1 MTDIVNHLN
10 TDSAIP
16 NSEISNRVASDAL
29 TPDAVIHNA
38 VIPNAVTPNA
48 AAATQVTA
56 EAVRLDSRPDTV
68 PAPMTDL
75 PSIVDVGLA
84 NFVVPRSSRVKLLF
98 LFGPLGALMAG
109 GLVALL
115 GPAIGVAFVSMVAVL
130 IMVWNHPPIAGYAMI
145 AGAPLIVGFGRDQ
158 VLPLLRPNEA
168 LLFALCAL
176 LGIRWLLYS
185 RRVSVRLN
193 RMDMVMLAVVFT
205 GFLLPLL
212 IQLGRLREVSADD
225 AFYALVFVRIG
236 LLYGIV
242 RHTIRTPGQV
252 RTALSLSLVAGVFVG
267 ILGTFDS
274 LNLLGAAE
282 KLNPYFPN
290 DGQITDDGRG
300 AATIGNP
307 IGYGVYMAM
316 NAMIAISMLLANE
329 RPRWL
334 IAMAAVICSVGVFGS
349 GQIGPSLSFL
359 VGIAALALSTKST
372 YRLIRISLPA
382 LLVAMLVVIPLGE
395 RRINGFDAFA
405 ISGANRQA
413 IHEQGGSDEGRNLF
427 EANPGSSWDVRL
439 YNLETFF
446 LPEFRDPANVA
457 FGVTPQA
464 RVASPREGEEF
475 IWIESGILWLIWSG
489 GVPLFLTW
497 FGLLGV
503 GAATARKQLS
513 TVHGPVGIAA
523 AATVGALAVV
533 GVAMIFDP
541 HMTLRG
547 SADLLYPLL
556 ALMMTG
562 WRLQKLSSQPE
573 GDLAVANAPAHTE
586 RREL

>member
-1 MTDIVNHLN
+1 MTDIANRLA
-10 TDSAIP
+10 TSPAIP
-16 NSEISNRVASDAL
+16 TAEIP
-29 TPDAVIHNA
+29 TP
-38 VIPNAVTPNA
+38 TG
-48 AAATQVTA
+48 ATQVLVD
-56 EAVRLDSRPDTV
+56 AVPVGGGGRPDTV
-68 PAPMTDL
+68 PAPISDL
-75 PSIVDVGLA
+75 PSIVGLGLS
-84 NFVVPRSSRVKLLF
+84 NFVLPRSSRVKLLF
-98 LFGPLGALMAG
+98 LFGPFAALVAG

-115 GPAIGVAFVSMVAVL
+115 GPAIGVAFVAMIVVL

-145 AGAPLIVGFGRDQ
+145 AGAPFVVGFGRDQ

-176 LGIRWLLYS
+176 LGFRWLLYS
-185 RRVSVRLN
+185 RRISIRLN
-193 RMDMVMLAVVFT
+193 RMDMVMVAVVFT

-212 IQLGRLREVSADD
+212 IQLGRLREVSGD
-225 AFYALVFVRIG
+225 AVFFALVFVRIG

-252 RTALSLSLVAGVFVG
+252 RTALSLSLVAGVLLG
-267 ILGTFDS
+267 ILGIFDS
-274 LNLLGAAE
+274 MNLFGAAE

-290 DGQITDDGRG
+290 DGFITDDGRG

-307 IGYGVYMAM
+307 IGFGVYMAM
-316 NAMIAISMLLANE
+316 NALIAISMLLANE

-334 IAMAAVICSVGVFGS
+334 IAIAAVICSVGVFGS

-359 VGIAALALSTKST
+359 IGVGALALSTKSVF
-372 YRLIRISLPA
+372 RLIRISAPALVVA
-382 LLVAMLVVIPLGE
+382 LLVVVPLGE

-446 LPEFRDPANVA
+446 LPEFRDPVNVA
-457 FGVTPQA
+457 WGVTPQA

-475 IWIESGILWLIWSG
+475 IWIESGILWLIWTG

-497 FGLLGV
+497 FALLGL
-503 GAATARKQLS
+503 GMATAKKQLS

-523 AATVGALAVV
+523 AATLGTLAVV
-533 GVAMIFDP
+533 GVAMVFDP

-562 WRLQKLSSQPE
+562 FRLQKLDRQPQ
-573 GDLAVANAPAHTE
+573 GDLAAVKAPARTE

>member
-1 MTDIVNHLN
+1 MTNIVNHVSP
-10 TDSAIP
+10 TPEIPHSA
-16 NSEISNRVASDAL
+16 DA
-29 TPDAVIHNA
+29 A
-38 VIPNAVTPNA
+38 
-48 AAATQVTA
+48 QVTKDA
-56 EAVRLDSRPDTV
+56 ADLDARPDTV
-68 PAPMTDL
+68 PAPVSDL
-75 PSIVDVGLA
+75 RSILGLGLS
-84 NFVVPRSSRVKLLF
+84 NFVVPRSLRVKLLF
-98 LFGPLGALMAG
+98 LFGPFAALVAG

-115 GPAIGVAFVSMVAVL
+115 GPAIGVAFVAMVVVL
-130 IMVWNHPPIAGYAMI
+130 VMVWNHPPIAGYAMI
-145 AGAPLIVGFGRDQ
+145 AGAPLVVGFGRDQ

-185 RRVSVRLN
+185 RRISVRLN
-193 RMDMVMLAVVFT
+193 RMDMVMLTVVVT

-225 AFYALVFVRIG
+225 AFYALVFVRLG

-252 RTALSLSLVAGVFVG
+252 RTALSFSLVTGVFLGTVG
-267 ILGTFDS
+267 IFDS

-282 KLNPYFPN
+282 ILNPYFPN
-290 DGQITDDGRG
+290 DGPIVDDGRG

-307 IGYGVYMAM
+307 IGFGVYMAM
-316 NAMIAISMLLANE
+316 NALIAISMLLANE

-334 IAMAAVICSVGVFGS
+334 IAIAAVICSVGVFGS

-359 VGIAALALSTKST
+359 VGIAALAISTKSVF
-372 YRLIRISLPA
+372 RLIRISAPALVIA
-382 LLVAMLVVIPLGE
+382 LLVVVPLGE

-427 EANPGSSWDVRL
+427 EADPGSSWDVRL

-446 LPEFRDPANVA
+446 LPEFRETANVLW
-457 FGVTPQA
+457 GVTPQA

-475 IWIESGILWLIWSG
+475 IWIESGILWLIWTG
-489 GVPLFLTW
+489 GVPLFITW
-497 FGLLGV
+497 FGLLGI
-503 GAATARKQLS
+503 GIATARKQLR
-513 TVHGPVGIAA
+513 TVQGPVGIAA
-523 AATVGALAVV
+523 AATLGALAVV
-533 GVAMIFDP
+533 GTAMVFDP

-562 WRLQKLSSQPE
+562 WRLQKLSEQPR
-573 GDLAVANAPAHTE
+573 GDLEGAQAPAQTE
-586 RREL
+586 WREL

>member
-1 MTDIVNHLN
+1 MTNIVDHVPTNPAIL
-10 TDSAIP
+10 DS
-16 NSEISNRVASDAL
+16 VV
-29 TPDAVIHNA
+29 PDA
-38 VIPNAVTPNA
+38 TG
-48 AAATQVTA
+48 ATQVSQDA
-56 EAVRLDSRPDTV
+56 GAVDSRPDTV
-68 PAPMTDL
+68 PAPISDL
-75 PSIVDVGLA
+75 PSIVDLGLS

-98 LFGPLGALMAG
+98 LFGPFAALITG
-109 GLVALL
+109 GIVALI
-115 GPAIGVAFVSMVAVL
+115 GPAIGVAFVAMVVVL
-130 IMVWNHPPIAGYAMI
+130 TMVWNHPPIAGYAMI
-145 AGAPLIVGFGRDQ
+145 AGAPFVVGFGRDQ

-168 LLFALCAL
+168 LLFALCGL

-185 RRVSVRLN
+185 RRMSIRLN
-193 RMDMVMLAVVFT
+193 RMDMVMVAVVFT

-212 IQLGRLREVSADD
+212 IQLGRLREVSGD
-225 AFYALVFVRIG
+225 AVFFALVFVRIG

-252 RTALSLSLVAGVFVG
+252 RTALSLSLVAGVLLG
-267 ILGTFDS
+267 ILGIFDS
-274 LNLLGAAE
+274 MNLFGAAE

-290 DGQITDDGRG
+290 DGFITDDGRG

-307 IGYGVYMAM
+307 IGFGVYMAM
-316 NAMIAISMLLANE
+316 NALIAISMLLANE

-334 IAMAAVICSVGVFGS
+334 IAIAAVICSVGVFGS

-359 VGIAALALSTKST
+359 IGVAVLAVSTKSVL
-372 YRLIRISLPA
+372 RLIRISAPALVVA
-382 LLVAMLVVIPLGE
+382 LLVIVPLGE

-405 ISGANRQA
+405 ISGADRQA

-446 LPEFRDPANVA
+446 LPEFRETANVLW
-457 FGVTPQA
+457 GVTPQA
-464 RVASPREGEEF
+464 RVVSPREGEEF
-475 IWIESGILWLIWSG
+475 IWIESGILWLIWTG

-497 FGLLGV
+497 FALLGI
-503 GAATARKQLS
+503 GTATARKQLR
-513 TVHGPVGIAA
+513 TVDGPVGIAA
-523 AATVGALAVV
+523 AATLGTLAVV
-533 GVAMIFDP
+533 GVAMVFDP

-547 SADLLYPLL
+547 SDDLLYPLL

-562 WRLQKLSSQPE
+562 WRLQKVSNQARA
-573 GDLAVANAPAHTE
+573 DLAVEIAPARTE